1 MDGTRFP
8 LKIGKTILSLESE
21 THALSLKAKN
31 LGVLGSQAT
40 IPGYRFFKKKWSY
53 DTLFLKK
60 QLHTMG
66 NTPLL
71 YGQTMCHSLVCFLI
85 TIMFEFLHLKNSI
98 FNLFSPKNI
107 SRTP

>member
-66 NTPLL
+66 NTPLIIVWTNNVSFI
-71 YGQTMCHSLVCFLI
+71 G
-85 TIMFEFLHLKNSI
+85 
-98 FNLFSPKNI
+98 LFSNHHHVRVFT
-107 SRTP
+107 S